1 MRIRNP
7 GRLSA
12 VLRPVLNHSRGKM
25 IGGTRS
31 MGHTGRILREPAIYE
46 VDETNTKNTVKTYSK
61 RGKINQ
67 RFKS

>member
-1 MRIRNP
+1 
-7 GRLSA
+7 
-12 VLRPVLNHSRGKM
+12 
-25 IGGTRS
+25 